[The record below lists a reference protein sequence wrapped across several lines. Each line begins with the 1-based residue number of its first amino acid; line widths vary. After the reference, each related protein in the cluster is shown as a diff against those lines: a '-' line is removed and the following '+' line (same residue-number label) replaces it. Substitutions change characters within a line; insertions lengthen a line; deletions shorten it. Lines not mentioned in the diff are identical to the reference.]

1 MISKLASK
9 QELKN
14 GLMEYFEVNED
25 IVDVYMIETSLDIEE
40 IDLRD
45 LEKVDENI
53 VDRIVDYIFK
63 FHVKGI

>member
-1 MISKLASK
+1 M
-9 QELKN
+9 
-14 GLMEYFEVNED
+14 GYFEVNED
-25 IVDVYMIETSLDIEE
+25 IGDVYMIETSLDIEE